1 MSTNSKCECA
11 KLYVGYYPSPNQS
24 CLPHLKGHGSPIRL
38 FVPHGK
44 PMFLTIVLLLAVA
57 GSVEHGTYYAV
68 KMMYE
73 HILER
78 TSHSMTHGP
87 FGGVKSKFKSCHICA
102 YSCSWAIIH
111 DGTF

>member
-1 MSTNSKCECA
+1 MAVLSGCSTWKTNFSNTCF
-11 KLYVGYYPSPNQS
+11 
-24 CLPHLKGHGSPIRL
+24 I
-38 FVPHGK
+38 
-44 PMFLTIVLLLAVA
+44 LAVA

-87 FGGVKSKFKSCHICA
+87 FGGVKSKYKGCIDHIGA
-102 YSCSWAIIH
+102 YS
-111 DGTF
+111 